1 MYQQHR
7 LTAFAASLMALALA
21 GCGPAPAPSSDPQA
35 TSGPAQTATDISATI
50 QPMTEAWQEA
60 WNRGDAA
67 TIAALYG
74 PEATLMVPGAELATG
89 AAEIRA
95 TLEAEVAGKGDSR
108 LQIESGGTEAYG
120 VIAVETGSY
129 VMTGGDGA
137 HLDHGKFLAVWKQQ
151 AGEWKLY
158 RDIWNSSMAPAP
170 AAPPESAPAEAGT
183 ETAEAGTE

>member
-7 LTAFAASLMALALA
+7 LTAFTASLLALALA
-21 GCGPAPAPSSDPQA
+21 GCGPAPAPSTEPQA
-35 TSGPAQTATDISATI
+35 TPAPAPTATDISATI
-50 QPMTEAWQEA
+50 QPMTEAWQGA

-74 PEATLMVPGAELATG
+74 PEAKLMVPGAELATG
-89 AAEIRA
+89 PAEILA
-95 TLEAEVAGKGDSR
+95 ALEAAVGAKGDTS
-108 LQIESGGTEAYG
+108 LQIESSGTEAYG

-129 VMTGGDGA
+129 VTTGGDGA

-158 RDIWNSSMAPAP
+158 RDIWNSSMAPA
-170 AAPPESAPAEAGT
+170 AAPESPSAEGDA